1 MQGAALLVTLA
12 LPLYSALVQ
21 VATVLSLG
29 RTFLLLLNRGSGE
42 EGSGVSSQSVACE
55 ITTSGGSCRTPSSPL
70 GAVYPSQLRNL
81 LNNNFEKQQQKVQPV
96 CYL

>member
-42 EGSGVSSQSVACE
+42 EGSGGEFSIC
-55 ITTSGGSCRTPSSPL
+55 GM
-70 GAVYPSQLRNL
+70 
-81 LNNNFEKQQQKVQPV
+81 
-96 CYL
+96 